1 MKMHNWYIS
10 DKLTVDLRRYN
21 AVQLLKKF
29 DWSSTDNDYLE
40 VEGGQL
46 ELHSSDNGLCIM
58 NFTTYA
64 EAEKVKKGIDA
75 HLRETLHTPA
85 PLRLAKA
92 GM

>member
-1 MKMHNWYIS
+1 MNKWFIS

-21 AVQLLKKF
+21 AIQLLKKF
-29 DWSSTDNDYLE
+29 EWVSADNDY
-40 VEGGQL
+40 VEIKGGQL

-58 NFTTYA
+58 NFSTYE
-64 EAEKVKKGIDA
+64 EAEKVKKGIDT
-75 HLRETLHTPA
+75 LLQETTHTPA